1 MATTYT
7 LNACEELIELYRKH
21 GGHAVTLEDGCLGLG
36 LVMCFGDGLKTTII
50 KEKYVNE
57 WTSVHTIR
65 SYNDMPKKY
74 EQLLLSIGFVA

>member
-7 LNACEELIELYRKH
+7 LNACEELIELYRNY

-36 LVMCFGDGLKTTII
+36 LVVCFGDGLKTTII
-50 KEKYVNE
+50 REKYVNE

-65 SYNDMPKKY
+65 SYNNMPKKY
-74 EQLLLSIGFVA
+74 EQLLIQIGFVA